1 MEASAW
7 TLGAPLR
14 GAGDAQ
20 TGIEGLKNLLGYVN
34 RTAGPARCDD
44 RLTNAR
50 CHPGRALIRRPWCH
64 PRCRLSSML
73 PFLPA
78 AREECPS
85 HTRWHLS
92 CALVAQDLAEG
103 FGHIAR
109 QLEHYSTPLPPL
121 ASPVPPGSTAVGFP
135 TLVTCYCVPYR
146 HCAPSR

>member
-1 MEASAW
+1 MPKRALKGQIPPWLRGSHGRSCAVRWSVNEHQVPPWSNSHPASAVPP
-7 TLGAPLR
+7 AVPVVVDV
-14 GAGDAQ
+14 AV
-20 TGIEGLKNLLGYVN
+20 LL
-34 RTAGPARCDD
+34 
-44 RLTNAR
+44 
-50 CHPGRALIRRPWCH
+50 
-64 PRCRLSSML
+64 
-73 PFLPA
+73 A

-109 QLEHYSTPLPPL
+109 QLRHYSTPLPPL